1 MTKRSEWLLKALLV
15 VMDASLAGLAFFLA
29 YQWRLRTE
37 NPPAVN
43 ILPFR
48 AYVGMMFIHV
58 GAMLFAFLLARL
70 YHLKRGASRLDI
82 LTSLVAAT
90 SIGIVFT
97 SAVTSVLYKNE
108 LDYPRLMLVFSWI
121 LTVLL
126 VGIGR
131 LIHDWLEGRLR
142 ARGVTVYN
150 TLLVGTGEVGRM
162 ILNKIRQSPTLGY
175 KLLGFVDE
183 APAQSEIMGVPVLGA
198 PRDLPRLIDELAVD
212 QVIIGMPDR
221 SHQEILEIIAQCQR
235 GKVDIKVFPDVFQII
250 ASELSIGDL
259 NGLPLLTVR
268 DVALRGWKLTL
279 KRVMDVVG
287 SAVALILL
295 SPLMLLVALLVRLG
309 SPGPVFYVQER
320 VGLDGKPFQV
330 LKFRTMRQDAE
341 SDGPG
346 WTVENDPRRTRLG
359 AFLRRHSI
367 DEFPQF
373 INVLIGEMS
382 LVGPRPER
390 PVYVEQFRQV
400 VPRYMERHRE
410 KAGVTGWA
418 QVNGLR
424 GDTSIIERTKYDLW
438 YIENWSIWLDIKI
451 IIRTLVHFGNDDHAY

>member
-1 MTKRSEWLLKALLV
+1 MTKRGEWLLKALLLL
-15 VMDASLAGLAFFLA
+15 MDASLAALAFYLA
-29 YQWRLRTE
+29 YEWRLRTE

-48 AYVGMMFIHV
+48 NYVGMMFIHV
-58 GAMLFAFLLARL
+58 GAMLLSFLLARL
-70 YHLKRGASRLDI
+70 YHLKRGTSRLDI
-82 LTSLVAAT
+82 LTALIAAT
-90 SIGIVFT
+90 SVGIVIT

-108 LDYPRLMLVFSWI
+108 LDYPRLMLVYSWV
-121 LTVLL
+121 LTVGL

-142 ARGVTVYN
+142 ARGVTAYN
-150 TLLVGTGEVGRM
+150 TLLIGTGEVGRM

-175 KLLGFVDE
+175 KVLGFVDD
-183 APAQSEIMGVPVLGA
+183 APEQNEVMGVPVLGA
-198 PRDLPRLIDELAVD
+198 LADLPRLIDELAVE
-212 QVIIGMPDR
+212 QVIIGMPER
-221 SHQEILEIIAQCQR
+221 PHQEILEIIAQCQR

-250 ASELSIGDL
+250 ASEISIGDL

-279 KRVMDVVG
+279 KRAVDVVG
-287 SAVALILL
+287 SAAGLIAL
-295 SPLMLLVALLVRLG
+295 SPLMLFVALLIKLG

-320 VGLDGKPFQV
+320 VGLDGKPFKV
-330 LKFRTMRQDAE
+330 LKFRTMREDAE
-341 SDGPG
+341 ANGPG

-359 AFLRRHSI
+359 TFLRRYSI
-367 DEFPQF
+367 DELPRF
-373 INVLIGEMS
+373 INVLVGEMS

-390 PVYVEQFRQV
+390 PMYVEQFRQV

-451 IIRTLVHFGNDDHAY
+451 ILRTIVHFGNDDHAY